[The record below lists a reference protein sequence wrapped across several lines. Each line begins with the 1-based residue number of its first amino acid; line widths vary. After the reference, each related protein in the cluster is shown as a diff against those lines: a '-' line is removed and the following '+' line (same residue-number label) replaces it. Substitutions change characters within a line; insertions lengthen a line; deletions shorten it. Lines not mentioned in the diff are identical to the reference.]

1 MGVELG
7 SVAASTARQKGSP
20 EAMTRQSATPDAG
33 RDNGQLNRSMILQ
46 TALRIVDRDGVDG
59 LSMRRLSEAVGR
71 DPVMLYRH
79 VPNKA
84 AVLDGVAEM
93 VLAQLSV
100 DSTDPDWAGQLRSV
114 ARDFRQLA
122 LTHPN
127 VVPLLVT
134 RPLATPLGQRP
145 PGMLRPLEDVLALLT
160 SAGFTG
166 KDALHIY
173 RVLFG
178 YLYGHILNELQEV
191 IERPEETDD
200 VLRLGLHRLAIT
212 APPNWTA
219 SSICCSP
226 ASPQPSPAA
235 TDNPQASEVDAPS
248 VSSPIESDPPHM
260 RYRHRRVGAGA
271 PPGQG

>member
-1 MGVELG
+1 
-7 SVAASTARQKGSP
+7 
-20 EAMTRQSATPDAG
+20 MTKQSARPDAGADDQDPVTAG

-46 TALRIVDRDGVDG
+46 TALRIVDRDGADG

-79 VPNKA
+79 VPSKA
-84 AVLDGVAEM
+84 AVLDGVAEI
-93 VLAQLSV
+93 VLAKLSV
-100 DSTDPDWAGQLRSV
+100 DSTDPDWAGQLRTV

-166 KDALHIY
+166 EDALHIY
-173 RVLFG
+173 RMLFG

-212 APPNWTA
+212 EFPQLRGLAPALASYDGAAELDRFLDLLFPGMTA
-219 SSICCSP
+219 TLTGRDGEP
-226 ASPQPSPAA
+226 A
-235 TDNPQASEVDAPS
+235 TVDDDQAPTSRPR
-248 VSSPIESDPPHM
+248 P
-260 RYRHRRVGAGA
+260 GAV
-271 PPGQG
+271 

>member
-1 MGVELG
+1 
-7 SVAASTARQKGSP
+7 
-20 EAMTRQSATPDAG
+20 MTRQSTGPDAGAHYEDPFTAG

-46 TALRIVDRDGVDG
+46 TALRIVDRDGADG

-79 VPNKA
+79 VPSKA
-84 AVLDGVAEM
+84 AVLDGVAEI
-93 VLAQLSV
+93 VLAKLSV
-100 DSTDPDWAGQLRSV
+100 DSTDPDWAGQLRTV

-166 KDALHIY
+166 EDALHIY

-178 YLYGHILNELQEV
+178 YLYGHVLNELQEV

-212 APPNWTA
+212 EFPQLRELAPALASYDGAAELDRFLDLLLPGITA
-219 SSICCSP
+219 TLT
-226 ASPQPSPAA
+226 ARNGQPP
-235 TDNPQASEVDAPS
+235 T
-248 VSSPIESDPPHM
+248 I
-260 RYRHRRVGAGA
+260 
-271 PPGQG
+271 